1 MTNNETGTPLF
12 DCDSLP
18 KLGGYVR
25 LRLCYSHEI
34 IQQSYQSETEL
45 DEIIFLKTEKW
56 LADWKYADRFSAELK
71 TEGMLAD
78 FGFDEKH
85 NFRAII
91 DVDADHRKF
100 KPWFNRVLLGRR
112 VCVELTS
119 ANGLVRIMNPFT
131 VGYTHIGGPNFENI
145 NRYELTFMRTM
156 YVENAADSVD
166 NRIQN
171 VVIDC
176 DAREIEVMPIEDNE
190 FLPVFIGIIN

>member
-25 LRLCYSHEI
+25 LRLCYSQEI

-71 TEGMLAD
+71 IEGMLAE

-91 DVDADHRKF
+91 DVDADPRKF

-119 ANGLVRIMNPFT
+119 VNGLVRIMNPLT